1 MPVIR
6 DWELPIDADKVLWGQ
21 GADPALV
28 RARRPKLVALAE
40 AVIDQG
46 RPLLAPAVL
55 YRRFPVVGLRHER
68 LLLDGGS
75 LSGSLI
81 ADHLAAASEVIVAVC
96 TVGDGV
102 TGVVSERFQ
111 TDPVGALA
119 LEGLA
124 AAAAEA
130 LAEAVCRRFDALA
143 LAEGLQTSIPL
154 NPGMV
159 GWPLEEG
166 QAQIFNL
173 IDATEIG
180 VALDP
185 GTYLM
190 RPLKSLS
197 LVIGL
202 GRDLNSTGQ
211 TCDFCSMRETCRY
224 KDHEGGTHKPNDL
237 PG

>member
-1 MPVIR
+1 MPVLR
-6 DWELPIDADKVLWGQ
+6 DWKLDIDADKVLWGQ
-21 GADPALV
+21 GADPAQV

-40 AVIDQG
+40 AVIEQG
-46 RPLLAPAVL
+46 RPLLAPVVL

-81 ADHLAAASEVIVAVC
+81 ASHLAAASEVIVAVC
-96 TVGDGV
+96 TIGDAV

-124 AAAAEA
+124 AAAAES
-130 LAEAVCRRFDALA
+130 LAEAACRRFDALA
-143 LAEGLQTSIPL
+143 LAEDLRASIPL

-159 GWPLEEG
+159 GWPLDEG
-166 QAQIFNL
+166 QTQVFKL

-185 GTYLM
+185 GTCLM

-197 LVIGL
+197 FVIGL
-202 GRDLNSTGQ
+202 GRELNATGQ

-224 KDHEGGTHKPNDL
+224 KEQG
-237 PG
+237 

>member
-1 MPVIR
+1 MPVLR
-6 DWELPIDADKVLWGQ
+6 DWELTVDADKVLWGQ

-28 RARRPKLVALAE
+28 RARRPKLLAIAE
-40 AVIDQG
+40 AAIEEG

-55 YRRFPVVGLRHER
+55 YRRFSVVGLRHER

-75 LSGSLI
+75 LVGPLI
-81 ADHLAAASEVIVAVC
+81 ADHLAAANEVIVAVC

-102 TGVVSERFQ
+102 ASAVSEMFQ
-111 TDPVGALA
+111 TDPVRALA

-124 AAAAEA
+124 GAAAEA

-143 LAEGLQTSIPL
+143 LADGLKTSIPL
-154 NPGMV
+154 NPGMI
-159 GWPLEEG
+159 GWPLDEG
-166 QAQIFNL
+166 QPQIFSL
-173 IDATEIG
+173 VDASEIG
-180 VALDP
+180 VSLDA
-185 GTYLM
+185 GTYIM

-202 GRDLNSTGQ
+202 GRDLNPTGQ

-224 KDHEGGTHKPNDL
+224 KERG
-237 PG
+237 

>member
-1 MPVIR
+1 MPVLR
-6 DWELPIDADKVLWGQ
+6 DWELALDADKVLWGQ
-21 GADPALV
+21 GADPARV
-28 RARRPKLVALAE
+28 RARRPKLAEIAE
-40 AVIDQG
+40 AAIAEG
-46 RPLLAPAVL
+46 RPLLSPVVL
-55 YRRFPVVGLRHER
+55 YRRFPVVGLRHKR
-68 LLLDGGS
+68 LFLDGGS
-75 LSGSLI
+75 LFGSLI
-81 ADHLAAASEVIVAVC
+81 ASHLAAASEVIVAVC

-102 TGVVSERFQ
+102 AGVVSEKFQ
-111 TDPVGALA
+111 TDPVRALA

-124 AAAAEA
+124 GAAAEA

-154 NPGMV
+154 NPGMI

-173 IDATEIG
+173 IDAAEIG

-202 GRDLNSTGQ
+202 GHDLNPTGQ

-224 KDHEGGTHKPNDL
+224 KDRG
-237 PG
+237 